1 MFWLRQ
7 RSLHPQPFTLHFRPA
22 RLHSQPSAPA
32 RPTVVEHVD
41 DLVHVQQ
48 GGPVGAVLRRRFA
61 S

>member
-1 MFWLRQ
+1 VVWLRQ
-7 RSLHPQPFTLHFRPA
+7 RSLHPHPFTLHLRPA
-22 RLHSQPSAPA
+22 RLQSHPSAPA

-48 GGPVGAVLRRRFA
+48 GGTVEAVVRRRFA